1 LHGWWWVPAVGALT
15 AVVWLAAMRSTPP
28 TDTSV
33 PRRAVPRPPP
43 ASVAVLAFANT
54 GGDPVDEHLSD
65 GLTDELISALGK
77 VSGLKVI
84 GRTSS
89 FALKGRGLSVQ
100 SIADT
105 LGVATVLEGSWRRV
119 GQRLKVTAQ
128 LVNAPD
134 GAVLWAE
141 AYDRGIGDAMDVEED
156 IAQAIVAALR
166 TRLVGAGGAV
176 RAARA
181 GTTDPAAYE
190 LYLQGRY
197 VFVRGGGRE
206 NTLRAIAYFDQ
217 AIARDSGYA
226 RAYAGLADAYT
237 RLTNFGYASPAE
249 AYERAKA
256 AARRAL
262 ALDSTLAEA
271 QVALSHAVMLT
282 EFAWA
287 DAERGFRRAIA
298 LDPSYGFA
306 RAPFAICLSSQGRYD
321 EALAQ
326 LDTAHLADPLALYVP
341 VLRGRIY
348 VSAHRP
354 DDAIR
359 VLLPPLELDS
369 RLDLAYEQL
378 GHAYLQKGRH
388 ADAIAALRR
397 AAALSGPRD
406 SAQLAYAYAVSG
418 QRATAQAIVRSL
430 LDPSRSG
437 GALPYHIAMAYAG
450 LDEPDSAFAWL
461 ERGYATKASYL
472 VGVLAET
479 GYTRL
484 HGDPRWAPF
493 LRRMGLAP

>member
-1 LHGWWWVPAVGALT
+1 VVAAGAT
-15 AVVWLAAMRSTPP
+15 VVWLAIDAVRPITAVTRDASARAA
-28 TDTSV
+28 
-33 PRRAVPRPPP
+33 PRTPPP
-43 ASVAVLAFANT
+43 ASVAVLAVANT
-54 GGDPVDEHLSD
+54 DGDPLDDHLSD
-65 GLTDELISALGK
+65 GLTDELIGALGK

-89 FALKGRGLSVQ
+89 FALKGRALSVQ
-100 SIADT
+100 AIADT

-128 LVNAPD
+128 LVSAPD

-141 AYDRGIGDAMDVEED
+141 SYDRAVGDAIDVQEE
-156 IAQAIVAALR
+156 IAQAIVGALR
-166 TRLVGAGGAV
+166 TRLVGVGGLP

-181 GTTDPAAYE
+181 RTTDPAAYE

-197 VFVRGGGRE
+197 TFVKGGGRE
-206 NTLRAIAYFDQ
+206 NTLRSIAYFEQ

-226 RAYAGLADAYT
+226 QAYAGLADAYT

-249 AYERAKA
+249 AYERAKR
-256 AARRAL
+256 AARHAL

-271 QVALSHAVMLT
+271 QAALSHAVMLT

-287 DAERGFRRAIA
+287 EAERGFRRAIA
-298 LDPSYGFA
+298 LDPSYAFA

-326 LDTAHLADPLALYVP
+326 LDTAHVTEPLALFVP

-359 VLLPPLELDS
+359 VLRPQLELDS

-378 GHAYLQKGRH
+378 GHAYLQKGRN
-388 ADAIAALRR
+388 AEAIAALRR

-418 QRATAQAIVRSL
+418 QRATARSILRTL
-430 LDPSRSG
+430 LDPSRPG
-437 GALPYHIAMAYAG
+437 GALPFHIAMAYAG

-461 ERGYATKASYL
+461 ERGYATKASFM
-472 VGVLAET
+472 VGVRAET
-479 GYTRL
+479 GFSRL

-493 LRRMGLAP
+493 LRRMGLTP